1 MLHRDTLKCCMSLP
15 VGDLRQVSMGTEWLA
30 EPQESGVYKRGSRGD
45 HFTFLHTL
53 LHYLFYSTGTKLYF
67 RLI

>member
-1 MLHRDTLKCCMSLP
+1 MSLP

-45 HFTFLHTL
+45 NFTFLRTL
-53 LHYLFYSTGTKLYF
+53 LHYFFYSGKNGINSSVSLKID
-67 RLI
+67 RC